1 MKVTNNILYR
11 LLNDREFRL
20 NIALDSGISE
30 QGLIKAAGRNSES
43 LTKLK
48 TLSAISKH
56 SGLPIEEITT
66 EEEKSSSPVPA

>member
-1 MKVTNNILYR
+1 MKVTNNILNR
-11 LLNDREFRL
+11 LITDREFRL
-20 NIALDSGISE
+20 NVALDSGLSE
-30 QGLIKAAGRNSES
+30 QGILKAADRNSES

-48 TLSAISKH
+48 TLNALSKH